1 MLKLTLDLLDETL
14 FITFLESIDN
24 ISIKGPRLA
33 QNKEGSK
40 YTIPTLN
47 TNSKETQ
54 IMLPTDDIRVGR
66 EVIKDLMSIFEQVF
80 SDSESSYIEYRGRW
94 VDLTIIMPI
103 VYNRALSIV
112 NPDAALPK
120 PEDDEKYKAM
130 LAKLYKNK

>member
-14 FITFLESIDN
+14 FITFLETIDN

-40 YTIPTLN
+40 YTILTLN